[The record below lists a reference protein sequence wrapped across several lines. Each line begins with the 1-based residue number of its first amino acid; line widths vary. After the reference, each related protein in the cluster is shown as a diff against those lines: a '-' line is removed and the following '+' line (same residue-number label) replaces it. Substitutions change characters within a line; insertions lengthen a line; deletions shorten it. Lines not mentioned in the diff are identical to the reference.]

1 MLYCSLQ
8 YAGANHWVL
17 NMHGNADIVGRS
29 MVWCGRDYF
38 IFLLAIQRNG
48 IVCQDSLVHTYLEAL
63 FYLRLQLIQ
72 NSDIE
77 LCSLYKN

>member
-1 MLYCSLQ
+1 MGMQILS
-8 YAGANHWVL
+8 AGRWF
-17 NMHGNADIVGRS
+17 GVG
-29 MVWCGRDYF
+29 DYF